1 MALLTLP
8 TGGIGLRDWGVG
20 QSRKGVGHQIFDLAM
35 GVGHAVFSPHWGVGY
50 EFLSLGYFSSV
61 LQILFKLYALTT
73 PYQFL
78 FVQYKF
84 I

>member
-1 MALLTLP
+1 M
-8 TGGIGLRDWGVG
+8 G

-35 GVGHAVFSPHWGVGY
+35 GVGHAVFRLDWLVD
-50 EFLSLGYFSSV
+50 EFLSLGYFNSV

-78 FVQYKF
+78 FAQNKL
-84 I
+84 IHKQSW